1 MSMAELFSNEVA
13 SFDMYIHSYRRNR
26 KIANYE
32 MTMTSIESEE
42 ATEISTDSLKASKMC
57 AYFETGA
64 FSYRPSNPD

>member
-1 MSMAELFSNEVA
+1 
-13 SFDMYIHSYRRNR
+13 MYIHSYRRNR

-42 ATEISTDSLKASKMC
+42 ATEISTESLKASKMC